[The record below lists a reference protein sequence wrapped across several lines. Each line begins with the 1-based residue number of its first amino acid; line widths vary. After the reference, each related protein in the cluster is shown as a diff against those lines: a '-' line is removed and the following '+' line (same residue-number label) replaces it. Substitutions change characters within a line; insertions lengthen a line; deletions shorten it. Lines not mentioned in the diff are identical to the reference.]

1 MERALRYATGLYLI
15 GLVAHTADHLRRGTG
30 VLTHHVFWAGNLSTL
45 AGVITVVLVFSRH
58 RLAPVMAA
66 AFGLPVAIGVAAVHL
81 LPHWSVF
88 SDAFPGAAPASRVEA
103 ISYAVVIIEIIG
115 AALTGIIAMRILA
128 RDRQLQRAGTRRT
141 LPPVP

>member
-1 MERALRYATGLYLI
+1 MERALRYATGLYAI

-45 AGVITVVLVFSRH
+45 FGVITVAMVFNRH

-88 SDAFPGAAPASRVEA
+88 SDAFPGAAPASKVEW
-103 ISYAVVIIEIIG
+103 ISYAVVLIEIAG
-115 AALTGIIAMRILA
+115 AALTGIIGMRILQ
-128 RDRQLQRAGTRRT
+128 RERQRQQAE
-141 LPPVP
+141 LPA